1 MSHLEQLQEAI
12 RARALRNID
21 DNDFVPY
28 SWLTD
33 LFTMDKIQQ
42 VLDDGA
48 TEDYERQ
55 DVAKRVRKSGIV
67 TFATLVMIGQP
78 GLIRHFFAQDLG
90 VKNSGPDS
98 KLPLEK
104 KKLEEE
110 FPKYG
115 AKFWEAQYM
124 FSVPM
129 FPQGIPHRIY
139 GVEIR
144 LPFLQT
150 AHDPGASKK
159 KARKGNFGTIT
170 KAKLPPIKYG
180 DADTKGG
187 QEYKGEVRCLRLLN
201 SARHESILELCGSY
215 TRGGTHNFLF
225 PEATGGDLHNLLQT
239 DPRPEALS
247 DDETIY
253 RAICGLTSALKNLH
267 CFSNDDM
274 DLKLLGC
281 HHDLKPKNVLVDGAR
296 FILADFGLS
305 KITSSQEELEHL
317 DVDRDANFEAPER
330 RDYTVELHP
339 TRGTGRPAD
348 IWSLGC
354 ILAVLLAYMKGGRL
368 EVENFSEQREFTMN
382 MPGTSVEFVCGSF
395 HQRGQPHEG
404 VARWLA
410 GENWCPSSS
419 TDRTAAEV
427 ELVKLI
433 RKMLSIEPSVR
444 PEISDVVRCL
454 RCITLKKASE
464 PIQAYLQSQPSADT
478 TDGRNVEEQPGQSM
492 GLEYA
497 VERQV
502 FLEWLNR
509 IDGASLDPE
518 QQFLGTHA
526 VFAQVY
532 STVCAIRDEFRL
544 LADAAREDTP
554 LFARL
559 RRLNSQL
566 LAPFGPADRSSVRT
580 LAELKVMPKAQEM
593 VRKSRGSSGVAKS
606 LTVRPRLGPGESTPN
621 EKVKM
626 LLCAANVA
634 RLMEKSQSAV
644 PKVDPEKVTLLSRSD
659 AEASWH
665 DTEEEENSQSRDG
678 DASESEEN
686 EDGIES
692 DEVSEDAGE
701 EYIDREEEESR
712 EVRSFRLGNLT
723 EDGSTTPVIAE
734 ELEILSADYNQEK
747 MSERLFSSLE
757 MVMSLPREQASLFR
771 SLSCAGI
778 CLDAQQKRIRLLYR
792 YPDTPAG
799 VDTQRRPRVLHLA
812 EVLGMFHF
820 TNPIDPV
827 LGLFVSINERLRLAR
842 DLAAAVF
849 EFHKI
854 EWWHKSI
861 SSYNVLLFF
870 YDDTIQVNRSSS
882 RTRNEGNDAPL
893 RKLSLGRPSLIGF
906 SHSRPGNADYSN
918 KMHGDSARVPYRHPR
933 YAGADAPD
941 ASKAA
946 GYLAE
951 YDYYSLGLVLLEIGL
966 RCRLRRFATD
976 RTQTREEMRQELLL
990 RWVPLLEGTL
1000 GALFASAVESCLS
1013 GVLGGS
1019 GKNPESDIVDEK
1031 FEQHVLRPLERCQLP

>member
-1 MSHLEQLQEAI
+1 MSHLEQLQQSI
-12 RARALRNID
+12 KLRARRNVD
-21 DNDFVPY
+21 GNDFVPY
-28 SWLTD
+28 PWLAD
-33 LFTMDKIQQ
+33 LFTLDKIQL

-55 DVAKRVRKSGIV
+55 DVAKRVQKSGIV

-78 GLIRHFFAQDLG
+78 GLVRHFFAQDLG

-124 FSVPM
+124 FSVPT

-159 KARKGNFGTIT
+159 KARKGNFGTVT

-180 DADTKGG
+180 DADTKGLSLVKKQLKSQG
-187 QEYKGEVRCLRLLN
+187 DQEYKGEVRCLRLLN
-201 SARHESILELCGSY
+201 STRHESILELCGSY

-253 RAICGLTSALKNLH
+253 RAICGLASALENLH

-330 RDYTVELHP
+330 RNYTVELHP

-354 ILAVLLAYMKGGRL
+354 ILAVLLAYMKGGPF
-368 EVENFSEQREFTMN
+368 EVENFTEQREFTTT
-382 MPGTSVEFVCGSF
+382 MP
-395 HQRGQPHEG
+395 
-404 VARWLA
+404 
-410 GENWCPSSS
+410 
-419 TDRTAAEV
+419 
-427 ELVKLI
+427 
-433 RKMLSIEPSVR
+433 
-444 PEISDVVRCL
+444 
-454 RCITLKKASE
+454 
-464 PIQAYLQSQPSADT
+464 AY
-478 TDGRNVEEQPGQSM
+478 N
-492 GLEYA
+492 
-497 VERQV
+497 
-502 FLEWLNR
+502 N
-509 IDGASLDPE
+509 
-518 QQFLGTHA
+518 A
-526 VFAQVY
+526 VFTQVY

-544 LADAAREDTP
+544 LADAARDDTP

-566 LAPFGPADRSSVRT
+566 LAPFSPADQSSVRT

-593 VRKSRGSSGVAKS
+593 VRKSRGSSSTAKS
-606 LTVRPRLGPGESTPN
+606 LIVRPKLEPGDSTSN

-644 PKVDPEKVTLLSRSD
+644 PKVDPEMVTLLSRSD
-659 AEASWH
+659 AEASWY
-665 DTEEEENSQSRDG
+665 DTEEEEHSQSREE
-678 DASESEEN
+678 DASASEEI
-686 EDGIES
+686 EDEIES
-692 DEVSEDAGE
+692 DDVSEDAGE
-701 EYIDREEEESR
+701 EYIDQEEEESR
-712 EVRSFRLGNLT
+712 EVRSFRLGNLA
-723 EDGSTTPVIAE
+723 EDGSTTPVIVE

-771 SLSCAGI
+771 SLNCAGI
-778 CLDAQQKRIRLLYR
+778 CLDTKQKRIRLLYR
-792 YPDTPAG
+792 YPDAPAG
-799 VDTQRRPRVLHLA
+799 VDMRLRPRVRHLA
-812 EVLGMFHF
+812 EVLGMFRSSG
-820 TNPIDPV
+820 PIDMA

-854 EWWHKSI
+854 EWWHKST

-870 YDDTIQVNRSSS
+870 YDDTTKVNRGSS
-882 RTRNEGNDAPL
+882 RMTNEGNDPPP

-941 ASKAA
+941 ASKAG

-966 RCRLRRFATD
+966 WYRLRRFATD
-976 RTQTREEMRQELLL
+976 RTQSREDMRQELLL

-1013 GVLGGS
+1013 GVLGSS
-1019 GKNPESDIVDEK
+1019 GENPGSDIVDEK
-1031 FEQHVLRPLERCQLP
+1031 FERLVLRPLDRCQLP

>member
-1 MSHLEQLQEAI
+1 MPRDTGLWQVRRVHPCPPSSNLDH
-12 RARALRNID
+12 
-21 DNDFVPY
+21 
-28 SWLTD
+28 
-33 LFTMDKIQQ
+33 KIQQ

-55 DVAKRVRKSGIV
+55 DVSKRVQKNGIV
-67 TFATLVMIGQP
+67 TLATLVMIGQP
-78 GLIRHFFAQDLG
+78 GLIRHFFAHDLG

-110 FPKYG
+110 FSEYG

-124 FSVPM
+124 FSVPT

-150 AHDPGASKK
+150 AHDPGTSKK
-159 KARKGNFGTIT
+159 KARKGNFGTVT
-170 KAKLPPIKYG
+170 KARLPLIKYG
-180 DADTKGG
+180 DADTK
-187 QEYKGEVRCLRLLN
+187 EIRNTRVRYVVCGCSTRLG
-201 SARHESILELCGSY
+201 ESILELCGSY

-225 PEATGGDLHNLLQT
+225 PEATGGGLHNLLKT
-239 DPRPEALS
+239 DPRPEALR

-253 RAICGLTSALKNLH
+253 RAICGLASALENLH
-267 CFSNDDM
+267 YFSNDDM

-281 HHDLKPKNVLVDGAR
+281 HHDLKPKNILVDGAR

-305 KITSSQEELEHL
+305 KITSPQEELEHL
-317 DVDRDANFEAPER
+317 DVDRDANSEAPER
-330 RDYTVELHP
+330 RDYTVELYP

-354 ILAVLLAYMKGGRL
+354 ILAVLLAYMKGGPFD
-368 EVENFSEQREFTMN
+368 VENFSEEHEFTTT
-382 MPGTSVEFVCGSF
+382 MPGTSVDSM
-395 HQRGQPHEG
+395 
-404 VARWLA
+404 
-410 GENWCPSSS
+410 
-419 TDRTAAEV
+419 DRTATEV
-427 ELVKLI
+427 ELVELI

-444 PEISDVVRCL
+444 PEISEVVRCL
-454 RCITLKKASE
+454 RCIALKKASE
-464 PIQAYLQSQPSADT
+464 PIQAHLGSQPSAET
-478 TDGRNVEEQPGQSM
+478 TSIDGRNDQEQPSQSM

-502 FLEWLNR
+502 FLKWLNR
-509 IDGASLDPE
+509 IDGASMDPE

-526 VFAQVY
+526 VFTQVY
-532 STVCAIRDEFRL
+532 STVCAIRDEFQL

-566 LAPFGPADRSSVRT
+566 LAPFSPADQSSVRT
-580 LAELKVMPKAQEM
+580 LAELKVMPKAQQV
-593 VRKSRGSSGVAKS
+593 VRKSRGSSSVVKS
-606 LTVRPRLGPGESTPN
+606 LTVRPKRGLGESTSN
-621 EKVKM
+621 EKIKM

-644 PKVDPEKVTLLSRSD
+644 PKVDPEMVTLLSRSD
-659 AEASWH
+659 AEASWY
-665 DTEEEENSQSRDG
+665 DTEEEGHSQSREE
-678 DASESEEN
+678 DASESEES
-686 EDGIES
+686 EDEIES
-692 DEVSEDAGE
+692 DDVSEDAGE
-701 EYIDREEEESR
+701 EYIDEEEEESR

-723 EDGSTTPVIAE
+723 EDESTTPVIIE
-734 ELEILSADYNQEK
+734 ELEILSADYNEQK

-771 SLSCAGI
+771 SLNCAGI
-778 CLDAQQKRIRLLYR
+778 CLDTKQKRIRLLYR
-792 YPDTPAG
+792 YPDAPVG
-799 VDTQRRPRVLHLA
+799 LDMQHRPRVRHLA
-812 EVLGMFHF
+812 EVFGMFRS
-820 TNPIDPV
+820 NPINPD
-827 LGLFVSINERLRLAR
+827 LRLFVSINERLRLAR

-870 YDDTIQVNRSSS
+870 YDDTTKVNCGRS
-882 RTRNEGNDAPL
+882 RTTNEGNDPPP

-941 ASKAA
+941 ASKAS

-966 RCRLRRFATD
+966 WCRLRRFATD

-1000 GALFASAVESCLS
+1000 GAQFASAVESCLS

-1019 GKNPESDIVDEK
+1019 GENPGSDIVDEK
-1031 FEQHVLRPLERCQLP
+1031 FEQLVLRPLERCQLP

>member
-1 MSHLEQLQEAI
+1 MSHLEQLQKAI
-12 RARALRNID
+12 RERARKNLD

-28 SWLTD
+28 SWLAD
-33 LFTMDKIQQ
+33 LFTLEKIQQ
-42 VLDDGA
+42 VLYDGA

-55 DVAKRVRKSGIV
+55 DVAKRVQKNGIV

-110 FPKYG
+110 FPDYG

-124 FSVPM
+124 FSVPT

-150 AHDPGASKK
+150 ARDPGASKK
-159 KARKGNFGTIT
+159 KALEGNFGTVT
-170 KAKLPPIKYG
+170 KARLPPIKYG
-180 DADTKGG
+180 DADTKGLSLVKKQLKSQG
-187 QEYKGEVRCLRLLN
+187 DQEYKGEVRCLRLLN
-201 SARHESILELCGSY
+201 STRHESILELCGSY

-225 PEATGGDLHNLLQT
+225 PEATGGDLHNLLKT
-239 DPRPEALS
+239 DPRPEALR

-253 RAICGLTSALKNLH
+253 RAICGLASALENLH

-281 HHDLKPKNVLVDGAR
+281 HHDLKPKNILVDGAR

-330 RDYTVELHP
+330 RDYTAHLHP

-354 ILAVLLAYMKGGRL
+354 ILAVLLAYMKGGPL
-368 EVENFSEQREFTMN
+368 EVENFSEQREFTTT
-382 MPGTSVEFVCGSF
+382 MPGTPVEFVYYSF

-404 VARWLA
+404 VAKWLT
-410 GENWCPSSS
+410 GENWRTSSS
-419 TDRTAAEV
+419 TDRTASEV
-427 ELVKLI
+427 ELVELI
-433 RKMLSIEPSVR
+433 RKMLSIEPSNR
-444 PEISDVVRCL
+444 PEISEV
-454 RCITLKKASE
+454 T
-464 PIQAYLQSQPSADT
+464 
-478 TDGRNVEEQPGQSM
+478 
-492 GLEYA
+492 
-497 VERQV
+497 
-502 FLEWLNR
+502 
-509 IDGASLDPE
+509 
-518 QQFLGTHA
+518 
-526 VFAQVY
+526 
-532 STVCAIRDEFRL
+532 
-544 LADAAREDTP
+544 
-554 LFARL
+554 
-559 RRLNSQL
+559 LNSQL
-566 LAPFGPADRSSVRT
+566 LAPFSPADQSSVRT

-593 VRKSRGSSGVAKS
+593 IRKSRGSSSVAKS
-606 LTVRPRLGPGESTPN
+606 LTVRPKLGLGESTSN

-644 PKVDPEKVTLLSRSD
+644 SKVQPEKVTLLSRGD
-659 AEASWH
+659 AETSWY
-665 DTEEEENSQSRDG
+665 DTEEGGHSQSRDE
-678 DASESEEN
+678 DASESEES

-692 DEVSEDAGE
+692 DDVSEDSGK
-701 EYIDREEEESR
+701 EYFYQEEEESR

-723 EDGSTTPVIAE
+723 EDGSTTPVIVE

-771 SLSCAGI
+771 SLNCAGI
-778 CLDAQQKRIRLLYR
+778 CLDTKQKRIRLLYR
-792 YPDTPAG
+792 YPDAPAG
-799 VDTQRRPRVLHLA
+799 VDMQHRPRVRHLA
-812 EVLGMFHF
+812 EVLGMFRSPS
-820 TNPIDPV
+820 PIDHD

-870 YDDTIQVNRSSS
+870 YDDTTKVNHGSS
-882 RTRNEGNDAPL
+882 RMRNKANDAPPP
-893 RKLSLGRPSLIGF
+893 RKLPLGRPSLIGF

-941 ASKAA
+941 ASKAG

-951 YDYYSLGLVLLEIGL
+951 YDYYSLGPSVMIP
-966 RCRLRRFATD
+966 TD
-976 RTQTREEMRQELLL
+976 QQ
-990 RWVPLLEGTL
+990 
-1000 GALFASAVESCLS
+1000 
-1013 GVLGGS
+1013 
-1019 GKNPESDIVDEK
+1019 
-1031 FEQHVLRPLERCQLP
+1031 

>member
-1 MSHLEQLQEAI
+1 MSHLEQLQKAI
-12 RARALRNID
+12 RERARRNLD

-28 SWLTD
+28 SWLAD
-33 LFTMDKIQQ
+33 LFTLEKIQQ

-55 DVAKRVRKSGIV
+55 DVAKRVQKSGIV

-90 VKNSGPDS
+90 VRNSGPDS

-110 FPKYG
+110 FPDYG

-124 FSVPM
+124 FSVPT

-150 AHDPGASKK
+150 GRDPVASKK
-159 KARKGNFGTIT
+159 KARKGNFGTVT
-170 KAKLPPIKYG
+170 KARLPPIKYG
-180 DADTKGG
+180 DTDTK
-187 QEYKGEVRCLRLLN
+187 
-201 SARHESILELCGSY
+201 SILELCGSY

-239 DPRPEALS
+239 DPRPETLR

-253 RAICGLTSALKNLH
+253 RAICGLASALENLH

-281 HHDLKPKNVLVDGAR
+281 HHDLKPKNILVDGAR

-330 RDYTVELHP
+330 RDYTAHLHP

-354 ILAVLLAYMKGGRL
+354 ILAVLLAYMKGGPL
-368 EVENFSEQREFTMN
+368 EVENFSEQREFTTT
-382 MPGTSVEFVCGSF
+382 MPGTPVEFVCCSF

-404 VARWLA
+404 VAKWLA
-410 GENWCPSSS
+410 GENWRPSSS

-427 ELVKLI
+427 ELVELI
-433 RKMLSIEPSVR
+433 RKMLSIEPSNR
-444 PEISDVVRCL
+444 PEISEVVRCL

-464 PIQAYLQSQPSADT
+464 PIQAYLQSQPSAET
-478 TDGRNVEEQPGQSM
+478 TSIDGRNDEEQLGQSM

-526 VFAQVY
+526 VFTQVY
-532 STVCAIRDEFRL
+532 STVCAIRDEFQL
-544 LADAAREDTP
+544 LADAARDDTP

-566 LAPFGPADRSSVRT
+566 LAPFSPADQSSVRT

-593 VRKSRGSSGVAKS
+593 IRKSRGSSSVAKS
-606 LTVRPRLGPGESTPN
+606 LTVRPKLGLGESTSN

-644 PKVDPEKVTLLSRSD
+644 SKVQPEKVTLLSRGD
-659 AEASWH
+659 AETSWY
-665 DTEEEENSQSRDG
+665 DTEEGGHSQSRDE
-678 DASESEEN
+678 DASESEES

-692 DEVSEDAGE
+692 DDVSEDSGK
-701 EYIDREEEESR
+701 EYFYQEEEESR

-723 EDGSTTPVIAE
+723 EDGSTTPVIVE

-771 SLSCAGI
+771 SLNCAGI
-778 CLDAQQKRIRLLYR
+778 CLDTKQKRIRLLYR
-792 YPDTPAG
+792 YPDAPAG
-799 VDTQRRPRVLHLA
+799 VDMQHRPRVRHLA
-812 EVLGMFHF
+812 EVLGMFRSPS
-820 TNPIDPV
+820 PIDHD

-870 YDDTIQVNRSSS
+870 YDDTTKVNRGKS
-882 RTRNEGNDAPL
+882 RTTNEGNDPPP

-941 ASKAA
+941 ASKAG

-951 YDYYSLGLVLLEIGL
+951 YDYYSLGPSVMIP
-966 RCRLRRFATD
+966 TD
-976 RTQTREEMRQELLL
+976 QQ
-990 RWVPLLEGTL
+990 
-1000 GALFASAVESCLS
+1000 
-1013 GVLGGS
+1013 
-1019 GKNPESDIVDEK
+1019 
-1031 FEQHVLRPLERCQLP
+1031 